1 MKEGNMKT
9 FKMKRIVILFVCT
22 IFMIGLTGISLAAEA
37 KYKIKLGS
45 HHPDSHKAIQT
56 LKNIKE
62 FIEKETKGNV
72 VISIYPGSQ
81 LGDYTLMY
89 EEVMRGTLQMA
100 QICTSGQYDKKMEI
114 NYLPYLITNYNQI
127 PRVFSPGSFF
137 FKKYDEIN
145 KNLGAKLLG
154 IYVEGFVGFG
164 TKTIPKDLANPNVRK
179 SELIRVPP
187 MDIFTLAIQDMN
199 YKTTTIPYA
208 DLFSALQTGI
218 ADGWFG
224 GTAELNY
231 LGFRDAIKYYIPYN
245 VCIENT
251 SYLINAKYFDS
262 MPKEYQKLF
271 EDQFQQAARNSITEC
286 ENQDKLYIKKL
297 ADYGIKIIDL
307 SDKQLSVLADHIR
320 KVTWPKYAAMYSKEI
335 MDGLKADVK

>member
-1 MKEGNMKT
+1 MNT
-9 FKMKRIVILFVCT
+9 LKMKGIAILLVLAVC
-22 IFMIGLTGISLAAEA
+22 MIGVTGISQAAEA
-37 KYKIKLGS
+37 KYKLKLGS
-45 HHPDSHKAIQT
+45 HHPDSHQAIQT
-56 LKNIKE
+56 LKNIKAV
-62 FIEKETKGNV
+62 IEKESKGD
-72 VISIYPGSQ
+72 IEITIYPGSQ

-114 NYLPYLITNYNQI
+114 NYLPYLITNYDQI
-127 PRVFSPGSFF
+127 PKVFSPGSFF
-137 FKKYDEIN
+137 FKKYEEIN
-145 KNLGAKLLG
+145 KNLGVKLLG
-154 IYVEGFVGFG
+154 IYVEGFVGVG
-164 TKTIPKDLANPNVRK
+164 TKTIPKELADPMVRK
-179 SELIRVPP
+179 NELIRVPP

-251 SYLINAKYFDS
+251 SYLINAKLFDS
-262 MPKEYQKLF
+262 MPKQYQKLI
-271 EDQFQQAARNSITEC
+271 EDQFLKAARNSVKEC
-286 ENQDKLYIKKL
+286 ETQDKLFLKKL
-297 ADYGIKIIDL
+297 VDYGIKIVDL
-307 SDKQLSVLADHIR
+307 SDKQRGVIADHIR
-320 KVTWPKYAAMYSKEI
+320 KVTWPKYGSMYGKDI
-335 MDGLKADVK
+335 MDGLKADLK

>member
-1 MKEGNMKT
+1 ML
-9 FKMKRIVILFVCT
+9 RIKGIAVLLVFAVC
-22 IFMIGLTGISLAAEA
+22 MIGVNGISQAAEA

-45 HHPDSHKAIQT
+45 HHPESHMAIET
-56 LKNIKE
+56 LKGIKE
-62 FIEKETKGNV
+62 VVEKETKGD
-72 VISIYPGSQ
+72 IQITIYPGSQ

-89 EEVMRGTLQMA
+89 EEVMRGSLQMA

-114 NYLPYLITNYNQI
+114 NYLPYLITNYEQL
-127 PRVFSPGSFF
+127 PKVFSPGSYF
-137 FKKYDEIN
+137 FKTYDEIN

-164 TKTIPKDLANPNVRK
+164 TKTIPKDLADPKVRK

-251 SYLINAKYFDS
+251 SYLINAKLFDS
-262 MPKEYQKLF
+262 MPKEYQKLLQ
-271 EDQFQQAARNSITEC
+271 DQFSKAALNSVKAC
-286 ENQDKLYIKKL
+286 ETQDKLYLKKL
-297 ADYGIKIIDL
+297 TDYGIKIVDL
-307 SDKQLSVLADHIR
+307 SDKQLAVIADHIR
-320 KVTWPKYAAMYSKEI
+320 KVTWPKYANMYGKQI
-335 MDGLKADVK
+335 MDGLQADIK